1 MKHVFVSSCAENG
14 GIYRYSFENGE
25 LKFKEKTL
33 LDCPMY
39 TIIRDNKMH
48 LILREINP
56 ETRFGGY
63 LSFDIDEN
71 GQLINLTPIQ
81 STNGIVSCHLEA
93 DGDDVFVANY
103 LSGNIVKIGET
114 TVTHSGSS
122 VHPTR
127 QTAPHTHFVS
137 LSPDKQYLLCTDL
150 GLDTVFVYNRNL
162 QAVSSAKVP
171 LGSGPRHLCFNNNLV
186 YCVNELS
193 NDISVFSFEKGTL
206 TLLNTYKAI
215 PHFKDK
221 STAAAIKLYKG
232 KLYVSHRGANCISC
246 FNIKGE
252 TLELLYNSNCG
263 GNSPR
268 DFEIIDNYIICTNEG
283 GNVAVLK
290 LYENGA
296 ELVGTIPLENPI
308 CVTYKEKI

>member
-1 MKHVFVSSCAENG
+1 MYVYISSCAENG

-25 LKFKEKTL
+25 LNFIEKTPL
-33 LDCPMY
+33 NRPMY

-48 LILREINP
+48 LVLREINAQ
-56 ETRFGGY
+56 THFGGY
-63 LSFDIDEN
+63 QSFDIEKN
-71 GQLINLTPIQ
+71 GQLINSTPIQ
-81 STNGIVSCHLEA
+81 STNGIVPCHLEA
-93 DGDDVFVANY
+93 NGDDVFVVNY

-122 VHPTR
+122 IHPTR

-137 LSPDKQYLLCTDL
+137 LSPDKQYMLCTDL
-150 GLDTVFVYNRNL
+150 GLDTVFVYNRKL
-162 QAVSSAKVP
+162 KSVSSAKVP
-171 LGSGPRHLCFNNNLV
+171 PGSGPRHLCFNNNLV

-193 NDISVFSFEKGTL
+193 NDVSVFSFENGIL
-206 TLLNTYKAI
+206 ELLNTYKAI

-246 FNIKGE
+246 FDIKGE
-252 TLELLYNSNCG
+252 KLELLYNSDCG
-263 GNSPR
+263 GDSPR
-268 DFEIIDNYIICTNEG
+268 DFEIIDDYIICANEG

-290 LYENGA
+290 LCENSA
-296 ELVGTIPLENPI
+296 ELVDSIPLDCPL
-308 CVTYKEKI
+308 CVTYSQSI